1 MRFASFLS
9 SWFITAIVVN
19 PPEIKLAKR
28 TSVLTAS
35 CWKENL
41 SLDCPCESINK
52 LSISLQIQVEDLIHF
67 KGNVHKRYTIFW
79 NHFWPPNPPPK
90 IIYAHYL
97 CTYLYDIHC
106 ILHQQRDWVGGVR
119 KMGIFARVQYYQF
132 WLMPYPCSYF
142 YFDIKFGIRLCSKE
156 KNTYDIICRQN
167 WYQSKSNYMDR
178 AYDYLK
184 SKENKTIWYM

>member
-67 KGNVHKRYTIFW
+67 KGNVHKWCTRVSFD
-79 NHFWPPNPPPK
+79 PPSLPK
-90 IIYAHYL
+90 NSFIHITL
-97 CTYLYDIHC
+97 RISLYYISK
-106 ILHQQRDWVGGVR
+106 DWVGTEKWEFLLVFSTINADLDW
-119 KMGIFARVQYYQF
+119 MGGWV
-132 WLMPYPCSYF
+132 
-142 YFDIKFGIRLCSKE
+142 SKE
-156 KNTYDIICRQN
+156 KIEKCADVI
-167 WYQSKSNYMDR
+167 
-178 AYDYLK
+178 
-184 SKENKTIWYM
+184 